1 MQLRLFT
8 ETLSLTPK
16 QWVQGKAL
24 FLQEETLSRSS
35 KQNLEGQKR
44 GGEERRGL
52 KAQLPIPVKQ
62 HSGKVLQVLQLGV
75 IWNIRTSKVR
85 RSLCSSGKPKLSVL
99 LKVILK

>member
-24 FLQEETLSRSS
+24 FLREETLSRSS

-44 GGEERRGL
+44 GGEERRGE
-52 KAQLPIPVKQ
+52 
-62 HSGKVLQVLQLGV
+62 G
-75 IWNIRTSKVR
+75 
-85 RSLCSSGKPKLSVL
+85 
-99 LKVILK
+99 

>member
-44 GGEERRGL
+44 GGEERAKGSV
-52 KAQLPIPVKQ
+52 A
-62 HSGKVLQVLQLGV
+62 HSSEAAL
-75 IWNIRTSKVR
+75 W
-85 RSLCSSGKPKLSVL
+85 
-99 LKVILK
+99 